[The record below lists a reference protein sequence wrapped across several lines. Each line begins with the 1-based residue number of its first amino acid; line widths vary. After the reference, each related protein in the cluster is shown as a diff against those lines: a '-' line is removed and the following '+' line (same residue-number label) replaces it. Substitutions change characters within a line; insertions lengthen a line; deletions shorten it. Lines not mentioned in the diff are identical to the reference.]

1 MRSIAVYCIF
11 PLLFCLAFSAQGKEP
26 AAQAPMVVGLAGSAP
41 FVNDSNG
48 GAGISAEIW
57 AKLADRMQWNYRT
70 VFYEDVSAALLAM
83 RAGEIDA
90 VAGPVSIT
98 SDRAEHMA
106 FTLPYFQSSLS
117 ILSRVEEPSF
127 WQLLAPFFSRKFF
140 YSVCVFLFIL
150 GVVGFLLW
158 LAEREANP
166 KQFPAR
172 PLRGI
177 GNGMWCAITTMS
189 TTGYGDVVPRT
200 FWGRFIA
207 GAWMVISLISA
218 TTLVAGIASSVTLTG
233 MRSRSVQH
241 AEDLKG
247 QRVATLKGS
256 TSVPFI
262 QLYGGTVVPVET
274 LDEGA
279 QALKNGRVGAMV
291 YDRPQ
296 LAYYVQVHPG
306 MDLAISSAEYDKQ
319 GYGFAFPLSFR
330 QVHDVNVTLLELK
343 EDGFVDRITAR
354 WLGGSH

>member
-1 MRSIAVYCIF
+1 
-11 PLLFCLAFSAQGKEP
+11 
-26 AAQAPMVVGLAGSAP
+26 
-41 FVNDSNG
+41 
-48 GAGISAEIW
+48 
-57 AKLADRMQWNYRT
+57 
-70 VFYEDVSAALLAM
+70 
-83 RAGEIDA
+83 
-90 VAGPVSIT
+90 
-98 SDRAEHMA
+98 MA

-127 WQLLAPFFSRKFF
+127 LQLLSPFFSRKFF

-150 GVVGFLLW
+150 AAVGFLLW

-166 KQFPAR
+166 KQFPGR
-172 PLRGI
+172 PLSGI

-207 GAWMVISLISA
+207 GAWMVVSLISA

-233 MRSRSVQH
+233 MRTRTVQH

-279 QALKNGRVGAMV
+279 QALKDRQVSAMV

-306 MDLAISSAEYDKQ
+306 MGLAISSAEYDKQ

-330 QVHDVNVTLLELK
+330 QVHEVNVTLLELK
-343 EDGFVDRITAR
+343 EDGFVDRITTR
-354 WLGGSH
+354 WLGGKQ